1 MLSLVAGI
9 ITLLIWLWLLLVGQW
24 NLRQWIAAAVAATVA
39 TAIGSVA
46 FRAAGID
53 VRLPPAWVLKAWSVP
68 PMVVVDFGILMW
80 ALVRRPRGVFVER
93 PLEDASE
100 SARAWATVV
109 SGFSPNAY
117 VVEIGGG
124 RAVLHDL
131 VRNRASE
138 SPL

>member
-1 MLSLVAGI
+1 VRHAVAWAA
-9 ITLLIWLWLLLVGQW
+9 LFWLWLLFVGQW
-24 NLRQWIAAAVAATVA
+24 NLRQWIAAAVVATLA

-46 FRAAGID
+46 VRAADID
-53 VRLPPAWVLKAWSVP
+53 VRVPPAWVVKAWSVP
-68 PMVVVDFGILMW
+68 VMVVVDFGILMW

-93 PLEDASE
+93 RFEDE
-100 SARAWATVV
+100 GDSARAWATVV
-109 SGFSPNAY
+109 AGFSPNAY
-117 VVEIGGG
+117 VVEIGEG

>member
-1 MLSLVAGI
+1 MRHAVAWAA
-9 ITLLIWLWLLLVGQW
+9 LFWLWLLFVGQW

-39 TAIGSVA
+39 TAIGAVA
-46 FRAAGID
+46 VRAAGID
-53 VRLPPAWVLKAWSVP
+53 VRVPAAWVVKAWNVP
-68 PMVVVDFGILMW
+68 AMVVVDFGILMW

-93 PLEDASE
+93 PFEDEGDSV
-100 SARAWATVV
+100 RAWAMVV
-109 SGFSPNAY
+109 SGFSANAY
-117 VVEIGGG
+117 VVEIGEG

>member
-1 MLSLVAGI
+1 VRHAVAWAA
-9 ITLLIWLWLLLVGQW
+9 LFWLWLLFVGQW

-39 TAIGSVA
+39 TAIGVVGV
-46 FRAAGID
+46 RAAGID
-53 VRLPPAWVLKAWSVP
+53 VRVPAAWVVKAWNVP
-68 PMVVVDFGILMW
+68 AMVVVDFGILMW

-93 PLEDASE
+93 PFEDEGDSV
-100 SARAWATVV
+100 RAWAMVV
-109 SGFSPNAY
+109 SGFSANAY
-117 VVEIGGG
+117 VVEIGEG

>member
-1 MLSLVAGI
+1 MRHVAAWAA
-9 ITLLIWLWLLLVGQW
+9 LFWLWLLFVGQW
-24 NLRQWIAAAVAATVA
+24 NLRQWIAAAVAATLT

-46 FRAAGID
+46 VRAAGID

-68 PMVVVDFGILMW
+68 VMVFVDFGILMW

-93 PLEDASE
+93 PYAEEGE

-109 SGFSPNAY
+109 SGLSPNAY
-117 VVEIGGG
+117 VVEIGEG

>member
-1 MLSLVAGI
+1 MRHAVAWAA
-9 ITLLIWLWLLLVGQW
+9 LFWLWLLFVGQW
-24 NLRQWIAAAVAATVA
+24 NLRQWIAAAVVATLA

-46 FRAAGID
+46 VRAAGID
-53 VRLPPAWVLKAWSVP
+53 VRVPPAWVLKAWSVP
-68 PMVVVDFGILMW
+68 VMVVFDFGILMW

-93 PLEDASE
+93 SFEDE
-100 SARAWATVV
+100 GDCARAWATVV

-117 VVEIGGG
+117 VVEIGEG